1 MHLFRLHDVLRIR
14 DRFLFIIVFS
24 CQPEQGGFNTAET
37 GHFDLDRWAVV
48 KHLGQVDE
56 SDQNNAMYFCIN
68 IQQWSVNI
76 DRISFFRGHYQTFTQ
91 NYLSFSQVVL
101 LELQDFQNLEFDNKR
116 LSGFNEIFPILTDLA
131 WSDMLDASVSR
142 SYSSEMF
149 HTSNKA
155 WRMYVLVFS
164 VKNIFFVLVIFIG
177 IRLFNLKWDV
187 SSLHSRAQKIGHARI
202 HPHAH
207 AQTQNYHMYVTQK

>member
-1 MHLFRLHDVLRIR
+1 MHLFRLHDVVRLR
-14 DRFLFIIVFS
+14 DRFLFISVVSQNKVGLMQPAWFS
-24 CQPEQGGFNTAET
+24 FSTAET
-37 GHFDLDRWAVV
+37 GHFALDRWAVV

-101 LELQDFQNLEFDNKR
+101 LELQDFQNLEFDDKR

-131 WSDMLDASVSR
+131 WSDMLDASLFLGVTAVNC
-142 SYSSEMF
+142 F
-149 HTSNKA
+149 THQ
-155 WRMYVLVFS
+155 
-164 VKNIFFVLVIFIG
+164 
-177 IRLFNLKWDV
+177 IRHEECTF
-187 SSLHSRAQKIGHARI
+187 
-202 HPHAH
+202 
-207 AQTQNYHMYVTQK
+207 